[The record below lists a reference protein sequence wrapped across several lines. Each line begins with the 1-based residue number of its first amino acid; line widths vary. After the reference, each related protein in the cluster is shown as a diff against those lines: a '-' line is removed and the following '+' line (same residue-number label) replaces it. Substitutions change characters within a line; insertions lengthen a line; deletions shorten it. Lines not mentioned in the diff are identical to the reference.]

1 MLATTVVVVTM
12 LVVAVGLQT
21 IWCLRFV
28 RLFREPKA
36 ARVPNDQLPKVAVV
50 LTLRGADP
58 FLDRTLQG
66 LTQLDYPR
74 YDIRIVVDHKEDPAW
89 ELVHRIIADRGCKN
103 VIVEE
108 LADRRTTC
116 SLRMS
121 SLIQA
126 VSGLDD
132 SYGVVAIVDADVVTH
147 ANWLRDLVNP
157 LADPQ
162 VGATSGVRWYMPD
175 EMNTGSVVRYV
186 WNAPAVTQMHAFGI
200 GWGGSLA
207 VRTSLLRDA
216 GILEKWSK
224 IMFED
229 TFTVNEVQMLGCKL
243 KTIPE
248 ATMINRESIDLAGC
262 TKFISRQVLNARMYH
277 PAWRAIAAH
286 AGLSAVALNGG
297 LVAGAA
303 ALLTG
308 HVAEAAAI
316 AGAFGVYAAGMA
328 CLLTLKERTIC
339 QMARRRGEEV
349 HSTFSWKLVEAGL
362 LTPYVYLASVAM
374 ALRVREIEWRGIK
387 YRLGGPRKVH
397 LLHYSPY
404 LTLVAFAPAPLASIV
419 TQYLG
424 RKIHD
429 RFERR
434 AGLIYRRDAE
444 FL

>member
-1 MLATTVVVVTM
+1 MLAATVVVVTL
-12 LVVAVGLQT
+12 LVAAVGLQA
-21 IWCLRFV
+21 IWCLRLA

-36 ARVPNDQLPKVAVV
+36 APLPNDQLPKVAVV

-66 LTQLDYPR
+66 LTQLDYPQ

-89 ELVHRIIADRGCKN
+89 ELVHRIIAERGCKN
-103 VIVEE
+103 VKVEE

-162 VGATSGVRWYMPD
+162 IGATSGVRWYMPD
-175 EMNTGSVVRYV
+175 EMNNGSLVRYL
-186 WNAPAVTQMHAFGI
+186 WNVAAVAQMHSFGI

-216 GILEKWSK
+216 NILEKWSQ

-277 PAWRAIAAH
+277 PAWRAISAY
-286 AGLSAVALNGG
+286 AGLSAVALNGA
-297 LVAGAA
+297 VFVGAA
-303 ALLTG
+303 ALLSG
-308 HVAEAAAI
+308 HIAEAAVVAC
-316 AGAFGVYAAGMA
+316 AFGVYAAGMA
-328 CLLTLKERTIC
+328 YLLILGEQNVR
-339 QMARRRGEEV
+339 QVARGRGEPIQ
-349 HSTFSWKLVEAGL
+349 SSLSWKLLAAGL
-362 LTPYVYLASVAM
+362 LTHYVYLVSVAM
-374 ALRVREIEWRGIK
+374 AMRVKEIEWRGIK

-404 LTLVAFAPAPLASIV
+404 RPHLTKENARVSL
-419 TQYLG
+419 
-424 RKIHD
+424 
-429 RFERR
+429 
-434 AGLIYRRDAE
+434 
-444 FL
+444 

>member
-1 MLATTVVVVTM
+1 MLIATVFVATL
-12 LVVAVGLQT
+12 LVAAVGLQT
-21 IWCLRFV
+21 VWCLRFV
-28 RLFREPKA
+28 RLYRQPKPA
-36 ARVPNDQLPKVAVV
+36 PLPDDQLPKVAVV

-89 ELVHRIIADRGCKN
+89 EMVHRIIAERRCKN
-103 VIVEE
+103 VQVEE

-126 VSGLDD
+126 VEGLDD
-132 SYGVVAIVDADVVTH
+132 SYGVVAIADADVVTH

-157 LADPQ
+157 LADLQ

-175 EMNTGSVVRYV
+175 ETNAGSLVRHI
-186 WNAPAVTQMHAFGI
+186 WNVAAVAQMHSFGI

-216 GILEKWSK
+216 RILEKWSQ

-229 TFTVNEVQMLGCKL
+229 TFTVNEVQMLGRKL
-243 KTIPE
+243 KTVPE
-248 ATMINRESIDLAGC
+248 ATMSNRESIDIKGC

-277 PAWRAIAAH
+277 PAWRPIAAY
-286 AGLSAVALNGG
+286 ASLSAVAMNGALVVG
-297 LVAGAA
+297 LA

-308 HVAEAAAI
+308 HLAHAAAV

-328 CLLTLKERTIC
+328 VLLAISELAVRPA
-339 QMARRRGEEV
+339 ARMRGEAIPAF
-349 HSTFSWKLVEAGL
+349 TWKLVGAAL
-362 LTPYVYLASVAM
+362 LTHYVYLASVAM
-374 ALRVREIEWRGIK
+374 ALRVKEIEWRGIK
-387 YRLGGPRKVH
+387 YRLAGPRKVH

-404 LTLVAFAPAPLASIV
+404 RPHLTAQNARVSL
-419 TQYLG
+419 
-424 RKIHD
+424 
-429 RFERR
+429 
-434 AGLIYRRDAE
+434 
-444 FL
+444 

>member
-1 MLATTVVVVTM
+1 MLTATVLAAT
-12 LVVAVGLQT
+12 LLAAAVGFQVM
-21 IWCLRFV
+21 WCHRFV
-28 RLFREPKA
+28 GLYRQPKSPPLA
-36 ARVPNDQLPKVAVV
+36 NDQLPKVAVV

-89 ELVHRIIADRGCKN
+89 ELVHRIIAERGSKN

-108 LADRRTTC
+108 LAERRTTC

-147 ANWLRDLVNP
+147 SHWLRDLVNP
-157 LADPQ
+157 LADPE

-175 EMNTGSVVRYV
+175 ETNAGSLVRHI
-186 WNAPAVTQMHAFGI
+186 WNVAAVAQMHAFGI

-216 GILEKWSK
+216 QILEKWSQ

-229 TFTVNEVQMLGCKL
+229 TFTVNEVQMLGSKL
-243 KTIPE
+243 ITVPE

-277 PAWRAIAAH
+277 PSWPAIARYAS
-286 AGLSAVALNGG
+286 LSALAMNGA
-297 LVAGAA
+297 LVAGAGALLLGHFAQATAIAGAFVVYAVGMAWAFTSSEFAVRRGAWRKGEAIEPFSWSFCGKLVAA
-303 ALLTG
+303 ALLT
-308 HVAEAAAI
+308 H
-316 AGAFGVYAAGMA
+316 
-328 CLLTLKERTIC
+328 
-339 QMARRRGEEV
+339 
-349 HSTFSWKLVEAGL
+349 
-362 LTPYVYLASVAM
+362 YVYLVSVAM

-387 YRLGGPRKVH
+387 YRLAGPRKVH

-404 LTLVAFAPAPLASIV
+404 RPHLTRQNARVSL
-419 TQYLG
+419 
-424 RKIHD
+424 
-429 RFERR
+429 
-434 AGLIYRRDAE
+434 
-444 FL
+444 